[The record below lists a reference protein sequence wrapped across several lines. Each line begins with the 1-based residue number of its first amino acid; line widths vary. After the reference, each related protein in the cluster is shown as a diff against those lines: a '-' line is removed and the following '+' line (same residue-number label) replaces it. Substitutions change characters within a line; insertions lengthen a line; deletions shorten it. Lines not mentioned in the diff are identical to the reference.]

1 MQVFTKRVLREFGLR
16 HSDAAQEILDW
27 FDAVEAADWATGAA
41 VRAFDGSVDYV
52 GGDRWVF
59 NIRRNRYRLVV
70 RIFLPARQ
78 VYVRFIGTH
87 ADYDRIAD
95 ITVI

>member
-1 MQVFTKRVLREFGLR
+1 
-16 HSDAAQEILDW
+16 
-27 FDAVEAADWATGAA
+27 
-41 VRAFDGSVDYV
+41 VRAFDRTADYV

-59 NIRRNRYRLVV
+59 NLRRNRYRLVV
-70 RIFLPARQ
+70 RIFFPARQ

-95 ITVI
+95 ITTI

>member
-1 MQVFTKRVLREFGLR
+1 MQVLTKRVLREFGLL
-16 HSDAAQEILDW
+16 HPDTAADILDW
-27 FDAVEAADWATGAA
+27 FDAAEAANWENGAA
-41 VRAFDGSVDYV
+41 VRAFDRTADYV

-59 NIRRNRYRLVV
+59 NLRRNRYRLVV
-70 RIFLPARQ
+70 RIFFPARQ

-95 ITVI
+95 ITTI